1 MIIWDDSILTGIANV
16 DRDHKDIVEKINLF
30 LADVEADANV
40 SVLHDSF
47 RRMEHCIYRHI
58 ELEEK
63 MLLAVGYDGTEAHF
77 ATQKKLCNDLADMW
91 DDMLG
96 DPDFHPGEA
105 AKAWLNSWL
114 FAHVKHEDFA
124 YRDWIVAA
132 DKVDL
137 ANERMND

>member
-1 MIIWDDSILTGIANV
+1 MIVWDDTILTGIANV
-16 DRDHKDIVEKINLF
+16 DRDHKDIVDKINLF

-58 ELEEK
+58 EVEEK
-63 MLLAVGYDGTEAHF
+63 MLLAVGYDGTKAHF
-77 ATQKKLCNDLADMW
+77 AVHKKLCDDLGDMW

-96 DPDFHPGEA
+96 DVDFRPGEA
-105 AKAWLNSWL
+105 ATAWLKSWL
-114 FAHVKHEDFA
+114 FDHVRHQDFA

-132 DKVDL
+132 GKVDI